1 LDSSITRLLVVTKQ
15 LLQGLEQW
23 AQGYLTEENVSDI
36 YVRLGDGFETCVGAF
51 HRVGISTRELDAIPS
66 DLRVCLEQCLAEDPC
81 QESLN
86 LYLPAIRQIIY
97 NLLEGLKRRQ
107 ALYKRNMANANAS
120 SQDPAVA
127 QVQAHPAP
135 PQTIREV
142 SPSKSQQGLSEQE
155 QPAGLPDIPPES
167 QRTLAAL
174 RGFDPLERRASKRY
188 SSFAFNKMLPSS
200 PNKRRDGAGAGSGS
214 GSSPQRPAMRRAD
227 SLLEKIPPMPPLP
240 EAHRVDPSASARMVK
255 GINGGDGSK
264 TPTPPTPALLQV
276 YLQLGRQVKRC
287 RLETPVTF
295 EGLRLLFMEKFEY
308 DSGLGD
314 FPDVYVRDPVS
325 GVGYEL
331 EEIEDVR
338 EGSVLSLNIEPLD
351 QVRQHFDQT
360 FAGLMSEVKE
370 MKKALDHSRRM
381 SLSTATSLLAPA
393 SRLPSPLL
401 APSDPSLPSVP
412 IRREKLEEQHESLQS
427 LRRDLAVMRQIHSD
441 FLSETKTAFS
451 ALRTQN
457 NSMKEVIKTK
467 IGGSRALLDNSKA
480 KLESQCSET
489 IQAVEEIQDI
499 IDAAREDAYK
509 RFVTPSSSHMKK
521 IRTELDRALGLADRF
536 ASDVGTSE
544 GTWRATWAQELSRVK
559 EEQNLLAHQRKL
571 GDDLKNDLKDAAE
584 MWDNVEAFVL
594 QRKGDMSPSG
604 TGSKTPTRII
614 GYRPPTPDADLP
626 GGGVNN
632 LLMEIRTKEAD
643 PNTRLR
649 AIEAQQ
655 RQREKEKMEKL
666 NEKDEF
672 AGELEGFVNG
682 RKLRK
687 TGGTE
692 EVERA
697 RSRRQELTLKKML
710 TGDQPP
716 LSSQHTGG
724 GRMGSSASVS
734 TSGSAVNSPAP
745 AGVKSPGTPSMGGK
759 ALTPQMTGGS
769 ITGGA
774 RIMTPQMTGS
784 SVRSGVSSG
793 GGTKRGSVEMVKEEE
808 G

>member
-1 LDSSITRLLVVTKQ
+1 
-15 LLQGLEQW
+15 
-23 AQGYLTEENVSDI
+23 
-36 YVRLGDGFETCVGAF
+36 
-51 HRVGISTRELDAIPS
+51 
-66 DLRVCLEQCLAEDPC
+66 
-81 QESLN
+81 
-86 LYLPAIRQIIY
+86 
-97 NLLEGLKRRQ
+97 
-107 ALYKRNMANANAS
+107 
-120 SQDPAVA
+120 
-127 QVQAHPAP
+127 
-135 PQTIREV
+135 
-142 SPSKSQQGLSEQE
+142 
-155 QPAGLPDIPPES
+155 
-167 QRTLAAL
+167 
-174 RGFDPLERRASKRY
+174 
-188 SSFAFNKMLPSS
+188 
-200 PNKRRDGAGAGSGS
+200 
-214 GSSPQRPAMRRAD
+214 
-227 SLLEKIPPMPPLP
+227 
-240 EAHRVDPSASARMVK
+240 
-255 GINGGDGSK
+255 
-264 TPTPPTPALLQV
+264 
-276 YLQLGRQVKRC
+276 
-287 RLETPVTF
+287 
-295 EGLRLLFMEKFEY
+295 
-308 DSGLGD
+308 
-314 FPDVYVRDPVS
+314 
-325 GVGYEL
+325 
-331 EEIEDVR
+331 
-338 EGSVLSLNIEPLD
+338 
-351 QVRQHFDQT
+351 
-360 FAGLMSEVKE
+360 MSEVKE

-381 SLSTATSLLAPA
+381 SLSTATSLLAVSQSQSSATMRGNSAAVPPHPFISPTKPT

-604 TGSKTPTRII
+604 TGAKTPTRII

-697 RSRRQELTLKKML
+697 RSRRQELTLRKML

-724 GRMGSSASVS
+724 GRMGSSASASVS